1 MASVFIGRLIQFL
14 LLILTVKISTTL
26 LPPSEMGKVSI
37 IVSTIAGFALLVLN
51 PVGMFINRRILIWNQ
66 RGVVKQYL
74 RVFWFYVLAMAL
86 FSSCFLAALTYSHIW
101 DTDINKLWLIG
112 LVAFN
117 IVFAT
122 VNQVAIPSLNLFG
135 YQFQFLILSIATNF
149 FSLIFAVTL
158 VLKFSINAELWLVG
172 VLLGNLVIGLYGAKV
187 FYEKLNNSNITNF
200 GFDFNQFNKLH
211 LHGFFNYTW
220 PIAFAS
226 LLGWIQSQSYRYSIE
241 QNTGLEELGLFVA
254 GYGISAGLIG
264 AFDSVFT
271 TYFQPKFYKK
281 ISEFDDAFSHSSAWS
296 SYANSIFPALLLTT
310 VLIICLAPS
319 LTRLLLGDRYHG
331 VEHFVVFGAIA
342 EMLRLSSGIFA
353 LMAHAK
359 MKTKLL
365 LIPNFIGALLAVLL
379 THLLIS
385 KYGVIGV
392 AYALILSFLASAY
405 LSFFS
410 IKKYLANH
418 FRFKGLAFAIVLSSC
433 LWGFSKIIRVNNW
446 FTFQPSTLITDFFQ
460 SSLIG
465 LLFMYFLY
473 LILKPALA
481 KHKV

>member
-1 MASVFIGRLIQFL
+1 MFLSVVIGRCLHF
-14 LLILTVKISTTL
+14 LILLVTLKCATSLLSPAEMGRISIFVSTT
-26 LPPSEMGKVSI
+26 
-37 IVSTIAGFALLVLN
+37 ALFSLMFVG
-51 PVGMFINRRILIWNQ
+51 PVGMYVNRRLITWFQNGNANSYLNLFWIYLIFVSSIAVLSVSILSWSNVWIP
-66 RGVVKQYL
+66 GFSL
-74 RVFWFYVLAMAL
+74 TWFNAL
-86 FSSCFLAALTYSHIW
+86 LFLTLIFS
-101 DTDINKLWLIG
+101 
-112 LVAFN
+112 
-117 IVFAT
+117 T
-122 VNQVAIPSLNLFG
+122 VNQLSIPSLNLFDRPIQ
-135 YQFQFLILSIATNF
+135 YLLLSLATASL
-149 FSLIFAVTL
+149 SLIICVFL
-158 VLKFSINAELWLVG
+158 VQAYGKTSELWLTG
-172 VLLGNLVIGLYGAKV
+172 MLIGNLLVGLYATTILKKIFSLKSTSNSNEIAKV
-187 FYEKLNNSNITNF
+187 SKPQLKTLIYFAFPILVASVLN
-200 GFDFNQFNKLH
+200 
-211 LHGFFNYTW
+211 W
-220 PIAFAS
+220 V
-226 LLGWIQSQSYRYSIE
+226 QSQSYRYIIE
-241 QNTGLEELGLFVA
+241 AEAGYATLGLFTA
-254 GYGISAGLIG
+254 GYGISAGLMG

-281 ISEFDDAFSHSSAWS
+281 ISEFDDAFIHSSAWS

-310 VLIICLAPS
+310 ALIICLAPS

-365 LIPNFIGALLAVLL
+365 LIPNFIGALLAILL

-392 AYALILSFLASAY
+392 AYALILSFLASGY

-418 FRFKGLAFAIVLSSC
+418 SPFKGLAFALVLSSV
-433 LWGFSKIIRVNNW
+433 LWGFSKIIRINNW
-446 FTFQPSTLITDFFQ
+446 LTFQPSTLITDFFQ

-481 KHKV
+481 KHKA

>member
-1 MASVFIGRLIQFL
+1 MVSVFIGRLIQFL

-26 LPPSEMGKVSI
+26 LPPSEMGKISI
-37 IVSTIAGFALLVLN
+37 VVSTIAGFALLLLN
-51 PVGMFINRRILIWNQ
+51 PVGMYMNRRILIWNQ
-66 RGVVKQYL
+66 RGVAKQYL
-74 RVFWFYVLAMAL
+74 RVFWIYVLATAL
-86 FSSCFLAALTYSHIW
+86 FSSCILAALTYSHIW
-101 DTDINKLWLIG
+101 NTDINNLWLIG
-112 LVAFN
+112 LVAVN

-122 VNQVAIPSLNLFG
+122 VNQVAIPNLNLLG
-135 YQFQFLILSIATNF
+135 YQFQFLILSIATNL

-158 VLKFSINAELWLVG
+158 VLKFSISAELWLVG
-172 VLLGNLVIGLYGAKV
+172 ILLGNIIVGLYGAKV
-187 FYEKLNNSNITNF
+187 FYEKLNNSNINNVSSCFT
-200 GFDFNQFNKLH
+200 QFNKLH
-211 LHGFFNYTW
+211 IHGFFNYTW

-241 QNTGLEELGLFVA
+241 QNTGLEALGLFVA

-264 AFDSVFT
+264 AFDSIFT
-271 TYFQPKFYKK
+271 TYFQPKFYKR
-281 ISEFDDAFSHSSAWS
+281 ISELDDAFGHSSAWS

-331 VEHFVVFGAIA
+331 VEHFVVLGAIA

-353 LMAHAK
+353 LMAYAK

-365 LIPNFIGALLAVLL
+365 LIPNFFGAFLAVLL
-379 THLLIS
+379 TYLLIS

-405 LSFFS
+405 LSFYS

-418 FRFKGLAFAIVLSSC
+418 FPFKGLAFAVVLSSG
-433 LWGFSKIIRVNNW
+433 LWSFSKIIRVNNW
-446 FTFQPSTLITDFFQ
+446 LTFHSSTLATDFSQ
-460 SSLIG
+460 SFLIG
-465 LLFMYFLY
+465 LLFIYFLY
-473 LILKPALA
+473 LILKPVLA
-481 KHKV
+481 ENKA